1 MSNYTQSPKIQARK
15 SNPSITVTTLEQ
27 QFGAMAD
34 AELIA
39 YESNLRKRL
48 AGASRSQYES
58 ICGEFGCD
66 FNEIAD
72 DHSPAR
78 DGGDLFSF
86 IDEQILRM
94 PRAFR
99 SNYRNDQRDLAIQKS
114 ESDRFDRQ
122 EKERDQDQEWIR
134 MEKLGIWASGRPPE
148 LDTDLPDGSIIIFAS
163 KEQSDAVRA
172 KHPNLRGQWN
182 AGVKMDAGGGL
193 TQPGRAGYWLYQKA
207 HARAAAAAYG
217 LSYQPDDDTALDVE
231 EPPVQEHKQTSN
243 LPLHKRIAW
252 ADEWDLSG
260 FNASARSL
268 LLRLAI
274 HYDVKAGCCRYSQA
288 ALSERMGVSTDTVS
302 RSLRELEEAGVI
314 TVERSHR
321 KTNRYILDFSS

>member
-1 MSNYTQSPKIQARK
+1 MECGRENGRWRR
-15 SNPSITVTTLEQ
+15 
-27 QFGAMAD
+27 AD
-34 AELIA
+34 TAGQGGL
-39 YESNLRKRL
+39 L
-48 AGASRSQYES
+48 AV
-58 ICGEFGCD
+58 
-66 FNEIAD
+66 
-72 DHSPAR
+72 
-78 DGGDLFSF
+78 
-86 IDEQILRM
+86 
-94 PRAFR
+94 
-99 SNYRNDQRDLAIQKS
+99 
-114 ESDRFDRQ
+114 
-122 EKERDQDQEWIR
+122 
-134 MEKLGIWASGRPPE
+134 
-148 LDTDLPDGSIIIFAS
+148 PDG
-163 KEQSDAVRA
+163 
-172 KHPNLRGQWN
+172 PMRGRQR
-182 AGVKMDAGGGL
+182 
-193 TQPGRAGYWLYQKA
+193 QPTGSRIN
-207 HARAAAAAYG
+207 
-217 LSYQPDDDTALDVE
+217 PDDDTALDVE